1 VTRVLAIDVGTSSVR
16 AQTIDE
22 ALEPVDELAR
32 ERYDGHDPD
41 ETVRIVRDTVG
52 DRARDADAIG
62 ISCFGHSLL
71 VLDDNDR
78 PLTPILGWRD
88 TRSADAAELLARKLD
103 VVAVHAR
110 TGCTLHSSYWPAK
123 LAWLRDAEPGVSRN
137 AARFVSFGEYL
148 ALRLWDAEPRMSL
161 SSASATGLLDVT
173 ALVWDAELL
182 DVLGVRPEQ
191 LPEVSDES
199 TDGRFPAWLDGACSN
214 VGSGCV
220 QRERAAV
227 MVGTSA
233 ALRVI
238 YETEQ
243 PLPRPGLFLYRV
255 DDHRVLEGGAL
266 SDGGNLHAW
275 LEQTLTGSEGS
286 LADRDPD
293 SHGLTFLPF
302 LGGERSTGWD
312 PNRTGVLAGLT
323 FETTPLDI
331 RQAGLEGIAFRLAE
345 IADLLPDL
353 EDVVASGGALQAD
366 PHWLQIVADA
376 LGRPVTASGVEE
388 ASLRGAAVLAL
399 ERLGFDA
406 PSAPLGRVLHP
417 RADRAET
424 YRSARERQ
432 RQLYDVMRE
441 WK

>member
-1 VTRVLAIDVGTSSVR
+1 VTRVLAIDIGTSSVR
-16 AQTIDE
+16 AQTFDD
-22 ALEPVDELAR
+22 ALEPLDQLAR
-32 ERYDGHDPD
+32 EKYDGHDPD
-41 ETVRIVRDTVG
+41 ETVRLVREAAG

-62 ISCFGHSLL
+62 ISCFGHSLVAL
-71 VLDDNDR
+71 SDDGR

-103 VVAVHAR
+103 ATAVHAR
-110 TGCTLHSSYWPAK
+110 TGCALHSSYWPAK
-123 LAWLRDAEPGVSRN
+123 LAWLRDAEPDVARD
-137 AARFVSFGEYL
+137 AARFVSFAEYVE
-148 ALRLWDAEPRMSL
+148 LRLWDAEPRMSL
-161 SSASATGLLDVT
+161 SSASATGLLNVT
-173 ALVWDAELL
+173 DLVWDAELL
-182 DVLGVRPEQ
+182 EALGVRAEQ
-191 LPEVSDES
+191 LPEISDEPA
-199 TDGRFPAWLDGACSN
+199 DGRFPAWLDGACSN

-220 QRERAAV
+220 GRERAAV

-255 DDHRVLEGGAL
+255 DDRRVLEGGAL

-275 LEQTLTGSEGS
+275 LERTLADAEGS

-312 PNRTGVLAGLT
+312 PNRSGVLAGMT
-323 FETTPLDI
+323 FDTTPLDI

-353 EDVVASGGALQAD
+353 EDVVASGGALLAD
-366 PHWLQIVADA
+366 GDWLQIVADA

-399 ERLGFDA
+399 ERLGIE
-406 PSAPLGRVLHP
+406 PPPAPLGQVLHP

-424 YRSARERQ
+424 YRSARERH
-432 RQLYDVMRE
+432 RQLYDVTRE
-441 WK
+441 WT

>member
-1 VTRVLAIDVGTSSVR
+1 
-16 AQTIDE
+16 
-22 ALEPVDELAR
+22 
-32 ERYDGHDPD
+32 
-41 ETVRIVRDTVG
+41 
-52 DRARDADAIG
+52 
-62 ISCFGHSLL
+62 
-71 VLDDNDR
+71 
-78 PLTPILGWRD
+78 
-88 TRSADAAELLARKLD
+88 
-103 VVAVHAR
+103 
-110 TGCTLHSSYWPAK
+110 
-123 LAWLRDAEPGVSRN
+123 
-137 AARFVSFGEYL
+137 
-148 ALRLWDAEPRMSL
+148 
-161 SSASATGLLDVT
+161 
-173 ALVWDAELL
+173 
-182 DVLGVRPEQ
+182 
-191 LPEVSDES
+191 
-199 TDGRFPAWLDGACSN
+199 
-214 VGSGCV
+214 
-220 QRERAAV
+220 

-255 DDHRVLEGGAL
+255 DDRRVLEGGAL

-293 SHGLTFLPF
+293 AHGLTFLPF

-323 FETTPLDI
+323 FDTTPLDI

-345 IADLLPDL
+345 VAELLPDL
-353 EDVVASGGALQAD
+353 EEVVASGGALLAD
-366 PHWLQIVADA
+366 ADWLQIVADA

-406 PSAPLGRVLHP
+406 PPAPLSRVLHP

-432 RQLYDVMRE
+432 RQLYDVTRE